1 MRPPH
6 LAGSPFPVGRPVT
19 ARVPSWIRRAAL
31 TTLAAAAIGGGGL
44 LTAVPAHAEPV
55 APLPP
60 VSSADAK
67 KQSNLVDAEDI
78 RLRSMFE
85 RFGVLTA
92 PTLVEVAGS
101 LPTLLLPA
109 RQAPYTA
116 GDVVAAGGGR
126 REVDGA
132 VLFTANVL
140 VGPQAR
146 LVIDPSVTA
155 LRLASG
161 ASGFASVATWRGGL
175 EFAGRSPEQPLT
187 VVGWDVQNLEPDKLT
202 VDGRAYIR
210 TMGGELIMRNT
221 SANHLGF
228 WNGRTG
234 GVAWTG
240 SKGEPSTGGAA
251 NSTLSDNIYGA
262 YVSGS
267 EGIQMVGVRLTDNER
282 SGLAVHRDAIT
293 TLVSGV
299 TAARNH
305 GDGMTIDRASGSRVM
320 RSTVNDNSGD
330 GISLDGRGLGV
341 VATATGVQV
350 NQIKDTLIEENTVS
364 GNGRYGIRVVG
375 GENTVVRTN
384 TISGGQLGI
393 VVKSGANGTQI
404 TGNKVTGAEEAGI
417 QIGPDARR
425 TAIVDNKLADG
436 RLGVITQDALTTIVS
451 RNQVSGATDFAIT
464 LRGVSDGSTIQH
476 NTLAG
481 EGWRAVDTRKAVG
494 INPRDV
500 HSNNSDAWVSR
511 EPKHWY
517 TLIRRHPALIVWGLV
532 ALFPL
537 AGWWARRRARRRPP
551 QHPYPESELLVRRL
565 TGGTMRPDPAFS
577 GIPDQR
583 TESSAVHSPA
593 GTALPRVPA
602 ERYPTPGRVRPT
614 PARADAGVL
623 APAAPVL
630 TAASPAGA
638 ALDVQPAPG
647 GRARPGSRRRAGAAE
662 PGRSPARPRSAT
674 AGSGDTAALRTG
686 GAGTGHSGTGDLDG
700 DRSGTDDVGAA
711 LSPAATLTPAAAP
724 ISEDAHPTLRGLR
737 FYRTPRDLS
746 VGPDMSA
753 GEVTTEITTRPF
765 DGADHLAGPA
775 QWPRAEWEQA
785 PEPDP
790 YWSGNQGPDGQWS
803 DGRITS
809 APIPDTRQP
818 MADHGA
824 QPAMSGPGP
833 DADGNLEIID
843 PVGTA
848 PGRRRRSKGGN
859 NR

>member
-1 MRPPH
+1 M
-6 LAGSPFPVGRPVT
+6 
-19 ARVPSWIRRAAL
+19 
-31 TTLAAAAIGGGGL
+31 AAIGSGGL
-44 LTAVPAHAEPV
+44 LTALPAHAEPV

-146 LVIDPSVTA
+146 LVIDPSIST

-267 EGIQMVGVRLTDNER
+267 EGIQMVGVRLVDNER

-299 TAARNH
+299 TSARNH

-320 RSTVNDNSGD
+320 RSTVSDNSGD

-375 GENTVVRTN
+375 GENTVVRMN

-404 TGNKVTGAEEAGI
+404 TGNKVTGADEAGI

-436 RLGVITQDALTTIVS
+436 RLGVLTQDALTTIIS
-451 RNQVSGATDFAIT
+451 RNQVRGATDFAIT
-464 LRGVSDGSTIQH
+464 LRGASDGSTIQH
-476 NTLAG
+476 NILAG
-481 EGWRAVDTRKAVG
+481 EGWRAVDTRKALGVRS
-494 INPRDV
+494 RDV
-500 HSNNSDAWVSR
+500 HSNDADAWVSR
-511 EPKHWY
+511 TPHHWY
-517 TLIRRHPALIVWGLV
+517 TLFRRHPALIVWGLV

-551 QHPYPESELLVRRL
+551 RHPYPESELLVRRL

-583 TESSAVHSPA
+583 TGSSVADSPA

-602 ERYPTPGRVRPT
+602 ERYPTPGRAQ
-614 PARADAGVL
+614 PA
-623 APAAPVL
+623 
-630 TAASPAGA
+630 PAGA
-638 ALDVQPAPG
+638 GIQILPTPVLAAAGPAAGGALDVQPAPG
-647 GRARPGSRRRAGAAE
+647 GRTRSGSRRRSGAAE
-662 PGRSPARPRSAT
+662 PNGSPAKRPRPAT
-674 AGSGDTAALRTG
+674 AGSDDTTVLHTG
-686 GAGTGHSGTGDLDG
+686 GLRAGRSGADRSGPDHSGTGRPGTGGADD
-700 DRSGTDDVGAA
+700 DRRGTDDVGNA
-711 LSPAATLTPAAAP
+711 LSPSATLTPAAAP

-737 FYRTPRDLS
+737 FYRTPRDLAAGPDLS
-746 VGPDMSA
+746 TGPDMLAAHDMLAGHGMSA
-753 GEVTTEITTRPF
+753 AEVTTEITTRPF
-765 DGADHLAGPA
+765 DGADHPAGPT
-775 QWPRAEWEQA
+775 QWPRAGWEQP
-785 PEPDP
+785 PEPDA
-790 YWSGNQGPDGQWS
+790 YWSGGQGSEDQPDG
-803 DGRITS
+803 D
-809 APIPDTRQP
+809 P
-818 MADHGA
+818 
-824 QPAMSGPGP
+824 
-833 DADGNLEIID
+833 NLEIID
-843 PVGTA
+843 PVDGA
-848 PGRRRRSKGGN
+848 PGRRRRRSKGGN
-859 NR
+859 SR